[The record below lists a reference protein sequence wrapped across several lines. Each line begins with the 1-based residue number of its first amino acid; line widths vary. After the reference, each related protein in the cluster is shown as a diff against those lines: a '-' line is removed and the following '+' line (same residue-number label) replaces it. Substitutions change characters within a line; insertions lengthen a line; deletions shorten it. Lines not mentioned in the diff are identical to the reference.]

1 MSNAKAIAAVTAT
14 LRQVLLDAANREL
27 AGSTVTSK
35 PLDKARP
42 DSTADQINLFLYLT
56 EPNNGWS
63 NLDYPGQSQPG
74 ESGRPPLALNLNYVI
89 TAYGADDD
97 EVTAH
102 RLLGAAM
109 RAFHDY
115 EVLSPADIDIAMPG
129 SDLDHQ
135 VERVRL
141 SRLHLSL
148 DEMSRLW
155 TTSQTQ
161 FRLSAAYQATV
172 ILIESERPSIAPV
185 PVLSRGVGDTGPIVQ
200 ASLDGGIPVVTAVAP
215 PNKEPAALPG
225 ETVTVSG
232 LNLAATTVTVVLSH
246 PLLAAPLQVAP
257 ASVTA
262 TELTFAVPNQ
272 PADAP
277 AGIWSLTVLLQDPNA
292 ADRTTSAVPLLIAPA
307 ITSALPASLTRDG
320 SGSATLA
327 LDCAP
332 DVLPGQRVSLLIG
345 GAVGSAAPITAATSH
360 VSITVPAAP
369 AGTEIVRLRV
379 DGVDSRFID
388 RTATPPTIL
397 PSAQVVVT

>member
-63 NLDYPGQSQPG
+63 NLDHPVQAQPG

-115 EVLSPADIDIAMPG
+115 EVLSPADIDIALPG

-141 SRLHLSL
+141 SRLHLPL

-185 PVLSRGVGDTGPIVQ
+185 PVLSRGIGDSGPVVQ
-200 ASLDGGIPVVTAVAP
+200 ASLDAGIPVVTAVTP
-215 PNKEPAALPG
+215 PKQEPAALPG
-225 ETVTVSG
+225 ETVTVAG

-246 PLLAAPLQVAP
+246 PLLATPLQVTP
-257 ASVTA
+257 TSA
-262 TELTFAVPNQ
+262 TPTGLTFTVPNQ

-277 AGIWSLTVLLQDPNA
+277 AGIWALTILLQDPGA
-292 ADRTTSAVPLLIAPA
+292 ADRTTSAVPLPIAPS
-307 ITSALPASLTRDG
+307 ISSALPSGLTRDA
-320 SGSATLA
+320 SGTVTLA
-327 LDCAP
+327 FDCAP
-332 DVLPGQRVSLLIG
+332 DVLPGQRASLLIG
-345 GAVGSAAPITAATSH
+345 AAAGNAPAVTAATGH
-360 VSITVPAAP
+360 FSITVPSAP
-369 AGTEIVRLRV
+369 VGPEIVRLRV
-379 DGVDSRFID
+379 DGVDSRFVD